1 MLKPKIDSCLIEFKQ
16 KQSEFNDID
25 NQLNKMQS
33 SLDIKQ
39 NERWEVQKSLSDKKS
54 MFDTAKKIINEKKIN
69 TNELNK
75 SVIGARRELDN
86 FLKQINLNNY
96 QE

>member
-1 MLKPKIDSCLIEFKQ
+1 M
-16 KQSEFNDID
+16 SEFNDID

-39 NERWEVQKSLSDKKS
+39 NERWEAQKSLSDKKS
-54 MFDTAKKIINEKKIN
+54 MFDTAKRIINEKKIN

-75 SVIGARRELDN
+75 SNWGEKRTR
-86 FLKQINLNNY
+86 
-96 QE
+96 